1 MLGAF
6 SLSTT
11 MQYLLEFTEAD
22 LDRPLTEPEKVA
34 ATVREMFEGGT
45 PVRTM
50 DVAEKLDRNY
60 GTVKTHL
67 HRAGQLGLL
76 DCVPRRGWLPVASE

>member
-1 MLGAF
+1 
-6 SLSTT
+6 
-11 MQYLLEFTEAD
+11 MQWVLEFTEAD

-34 ATVREMFEGGT
+34 ATVREMFDGET

-50 DVAEKLDRNY
+50 DVAERLGRNY

-67 HRAGQLGLL
+67 HRAGKLGLL
-76 DCVPRRGWLPVASE
+76 VQVPRKGWLVGK

>member
-1 MLGAF
+1 MP
-6 SLSTT
+6 
-11 MQYLLEFTEAD
+11 YVLEFTEAD

-34 ATVREMFEGGT
+34 ATVREMFDGET

-67 HRAGQLGLL
+67 HRAGKLGLL
-76 DCVPRRGWLPVASE
+76 VQVPRKGWLPAETK

>member
-1 MLGAF
+1 
-6 SLSTT
+6 

-22 LDRPLTEPEKVA
+22 LDRPATEPEKMA
-34 ATVREMFEGGT
+34 ETVRAMFDGET

-50 DVAEKLDRNY
+50 DVAQRLGRNY

-67 HRAGQLGLL
+67 HRAGKLGLL
-76 DCVPRRGWLPVASE
+76 VQVPRKGWLVPANR

>member
-1 MLGAF
+1 
-6 SLSTT
+6 
-11 MQYLLEFTEAD
+11 MQYLLEFTDAD
-22 LDRPLTEPEKVA
+22 LQRPLTEPEKMA
-34 ATVREMFEGGT
+34 ETVRAMFDGGT

-67 HRAGQLGLL
+67 YRAGQLNLL
-76 DCVPRRGWLPVASE
+76 QCVPRKGWLPIASNL